1 VTRET
6 GLLDS
11 GRSRPRMNK
20 TIRGGTRVMA
30 SSKADGESLG
40 PGQRPEHPAFL
51 GFQQEDRKERD
62 DDDQKREEKRRSY
75 LLGRIQ
81 KDSLSFAGRDAALLR
96 FIASARV
103 LRFGQMPV
111 AIFHHH

>member
-40 PGQRPEHPAFL
+40 PGQRPEHPAFV

-75 LLGRIQ
+75 LLGRIG
-81 KDSLSFAGRDAALLR
+81 KYSVFFAVRFPSLFR
-96 FIASARV
+96 FIPSF
-103 LRFGQMPV
+103 LFFFFLKIPV
-111 AIFHHH
+111 AIFHH